1 MGLRQTS
8 LTEHDPTLM
17 IDRRCT
23 ATTASGHRCTRPA
36 VLRLDLA
43 ARPGTVATVLVS
55 RCKQH
60 ERIALEGRR

>member
-23 ATTASGHRCTRPA
+23 ATTAAGHRCTRPA
-36 VLRLDLA
+36 VLRIDLA
-43 ARPGTVATVLVS
+43 ARPGTVATVLGS
-55 RCKQH
+55 MCKQH
-60 ERIALEGRR
+60 ETMELSR